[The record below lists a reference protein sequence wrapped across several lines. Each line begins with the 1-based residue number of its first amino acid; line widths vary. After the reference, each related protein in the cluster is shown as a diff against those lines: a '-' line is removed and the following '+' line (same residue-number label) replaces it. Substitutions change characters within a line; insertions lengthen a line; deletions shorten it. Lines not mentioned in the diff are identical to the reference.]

1 MIGEKWISLERNT
14 LHKHSVGHL
23 RRPEQT
29 RVWGCQFLWRWV
41 IPSPGEWE
49 GYSSRFGEGVGIS
62 RSWATTHFETLM
74 ADLGPA
80 VVPVV
85 SHLAA
90 VLR

>member
-1 MIGEKWISLERNT
+1 M
-14 LHKHSVGHL
+14 
-23 RRPEQT
+23 
-29 RVWGCQFLWRWV
+29 
-41 IPSPGEWE
+41 IPSPSEWE
-49 GYSSRFGEGVGIS
+49 GYSSCFGDGVGIS
-62 RSWATTHFETLM
+62 RNWATTHFETLM